1 MRFAN
6 YKYVGKNINN
16 LGDHVQILTVDYLY
30 QTMGIPAEDIVYID
44 KDDLQVY
51 DSESV
56 RLPVSMPLID
66 YKERGIAG
74 MFSEQIEP
82 VFFGLTMAKDELLPE
97 EVDYLKAREP
107 VGCRDE
113 RTWHTV
119 TCYGISAYLS
129 GCLTVTLPVRK
140 SYPEKHNKVFI
151 IDPTVGL
158 QNHIPHSITNDAIR
172 DTHLF
177 YEKIENPTQKA
188 AERYAQYR
196 DEAKLVITS
205 LLHCSVPCMAMGI
218 PVILAKDMVSYRFGW
233 LEALLKI
240 YTPSEYTNIDWNPSP
255 VEYSSHKE
263 LVTMLFQK
271 RMNGENA
278 STEISQVHNFYMDRE
293 RKDYIVDAFLVL
305 QKFIDNTWVDH
316 EKEHNYAVWGLTQ
329 MADITVSYISK
340 RYPNAK
346 LTHVY
351 DLQVGLKFKEMSALH
366 PEMISSYPDEVVFV
380 TTVSAAYKAKQFFEK
395 INKPKHL
402 FCILEI
408 IR

>member
-1 MRFAN
+1 MKFAN

-30 QTMGIPAEDIVYID
+30 QTMGIPDVDIVYID
-44 KDDLQVY
+44 KDDLQAY
-51 DSESV
+51 DGESV

-74 MFSEQIEP
+74 MFSAQINP

-97 EVDYLKAREP
+97 EVDYLKAHEP

-113 RTWHTV
+113 RTWHTL
-119 TCYGISAYLS
+119 TGYGISAYLG
-129 GCLTVTLPVRK
+129 GCLTVTLPTRK
-140 SYPEKHNKVFI
+140 SCTDKQNKVFI
-151 IDPTVGL
+151 IDPTEGL
-158 QNHIPHSITNDAIR
+158 KNYIPDYITKNAIY

-177 YEKIENPTQKA
+177 YEKIENPTQKS

-196 DEAKLVITS
+196 DEARLVITS
-205 LLHCSVPCMAMGI
+205 LLHCSAPCMAMGI

-240 YTPSEYTNIDWNPSP
+240 YTTFEYTAIDWNPPP
-255 VEYSSHKE
+255 VKYDSHKKIVTE
-263 LVTMLFQK
+263 LFKK
-271 RMNGENA
+271 RMNGEN
-278 STEISQVHNFYMDRE
+278 SSVEISKIHDFYMDRD
-293 RKDYIVDAFLVL
+293 RNNYIVDSFLEI

-316 EKEHNYAVWGLTQ
+316 EKAYNYAVWGLTQ

-340 RYPNAK
+340 RYPKAK
-346 LTHVY
+346 LSHVY
-351 DLQVGLKFKEMSALH
+351 DLQVGLKFRGMSALH
-366 PEMISSYPDEVVFV
+366 PEMISLYPDEVVFV
-380 TTVSAAYKAKQFFEK
+380 TTVSAADNAKRFFEK
-395 INKPKHL
+395 IKKPKYL

-408 IR
+408 IK